1 MPTLRQ
7 AKIDYI
13 ANVIPE
19 LEVMG
24 DADADTLVI
33 GWGGTCGHIS
43 ADVENLRAQGM
54 ELAQAHFEYIVPLPK
69 NTAEVLRKYKNI
81 LCCDTAEVLR
91 KYKNILCCELNNG
104 QFAAYL
110 RSKVEGISIK
120 EFNEVKGQP
129 FQISDIETAIVKVVK
144 G

>member
-1 MPTLRQ
+1 M
-7 AKIDYI
+7 K
-13 ANVIPE
+13 
-19 LEVMG
+19 
-24 DADADTLVI
+24 
-33 GWGGTCGHIS
+33 
-43 ADVENLRAQGM
+43 
-54 ELAQAHFEYIVPLPK
+54 LAQAHFEYIVPLPK
-69 NTAEVLRKYKNI
+69 NTS
-81 LCCDTAEVLR
+81 EVLR

-129 FQISDIETAIVKVVK
+129 FQISDIEGAIQSVVK

>member
-1 MPTLRQ
+1 
-7 AKIDYI
+7 
-13 ANVIPE
+13 
-19 LEVMG
+19 MG

-43 ADVENLRAQGM
+43 AAVENLRAQGM
-54 ELAQAHFEYIVPLPK
+54 KLAQAHFEYIVPLPK
-69 NTAEVLRKYKNI
+69 N
-81 LCCDTAEVLR
+81 TAEVLR

-110 RSKVEGISIK
+110 RSKVEGISVK
-120 EFNEVKGQP
+120 EFTEVKGQP
-129 FQISDIETAIVKVVK
+129 FQIRDIEEAIVKVVK